1 MMDEERRK
9 KLEGR
14 LKKCLALSKSPE
26 PHEAAAALRQAQ
38 KLMSELGI
46 TEDDLDG
53 LEMADAVVKTREG
66 FGRCRTMSALS
77 NMLEDAFSVKAV
89 FEANPGSANRLNV
102 RYIGPKA
109 KVMLAEYAHRV
120 VWRAM
125 QAAWDEQLVTRPWMK
140 SDGGKRQAFHMGW
153 LRSVR
158 EKIEAIA
165 PTEAEEKAIK
175 RYCDRLY
182 KGGLVTQEAHKRKQ
196 LDVGA
201 YLAGVAAAS
210 DFSLHRPVEEQQMAL
225 EHKA

>member
-1 MMDEERRK
+1 MDEERRK

-14 LKKCLALSKSPE
+14 LKKCLALSNSPE

-38 KLMSELGI
+38 ALMRELGI

-53 LEMADAVVKTREG
+53 LDMADAVVKTREG
-66 FGRCRTMSALS
+66 FGRCRTMSALA
-77 NMLEDAFSVKAV
+77 NMMEEAFSVKAV
-89 FEANPGSANRLNV
+89 FEANPGSARRLNV

-125 QAAWDEQLVTRPWMK
+125 QAAWDEALVLRPWMK

-158 EKIEAIA
+158 EKVEAIA
-165 PTEAEEKAIK
+165 PTEAEEKAIQ

-196 LDVGA
+196 LDASA
-201 YLAGVAAAS
+201 YLAGVAAAA

>member
-1 MMDEERRK
+1 MDEERRK

-38 KLMSELGI
+38 ALMRELGI

-53 LEMADAVVKTREG
+53 LDMADAVVKTREG

-102 RYIGPKA
+102 RYIGPRA

-125 QAAWDEQLVTRPWMK
+125 QAAWDEVLVTRPWMK
-140 SDGGKRQAFHMGW
+140 SDGGKRQSFHMGW

-182 KGGLVTQEAHKRKQ
+182 RGGLVTQDAHKRKQ
-196 LDVGA
+196 LDASA
-201 YLAGVAAAS
+201 YLAGVAAAA

-225 EHKA
+225 EHRP

>member
-1 MMDEERRK
+1 MDEERRK

-14 LKKCLALSKSPE
+14 LKKCLALSNSPE
-26 PHEAAAALRQAQ
+26 PHEAAAAL
-38 KLMSELGI
+38 
-46 TEDDLDG
+46 
-53 LEMADAVVKTREG
+53 
-66 FGRCRTMSALS
+66 
-77 NMLEDAFSVKAV
+77 
-89 FEANPGSANRLNV
+89 
-102 RYIGPKA
+102 
-109 KVMLAEYAHRV
+109 
-120 VWRAM
+120 
-125 QAAWDEQLVTRPWMK
+125 RPWMK

-158 EKIEAIA
+158 EKVEAIA
-165 PTEAEEKAIK
+165 PTEAEEKAIQ
-175 RYCDRLY
+175 RYCDKLY

>member
-1 MMDEERRK
+1 MEEERRK
-9 KLEGR
+9 KLTEK
-14 LKKCLALSKSPE
+14 LKKCMALSKSPE

-38 KLMSELGI
+38 KIMSELGI

-77 NMLEDAFSVKAV
+77 NMLEDAFGVKAV

-102 RYIGPKA
+102 RYIGPRA
-109 KVMLAEYAHRV
+109 RVMLAEYAHKV

-125 QAAWDEQLVTRPWMK
+125 QSAWDDVLVTRPWMK
-140 SDGGKRQAFHMGW
+140 GDGGKRQAFHMGW
-153 LRSVR
+153 LRSVK
-158 EKIEAIA
+158 EKVEAIA
-165 PTEAEEKAIK
+165 PTESEERAIQ

-182 KGGLVTQEAHKRKQ
+182 RGGLVTQEAHKRKS
-196 LDVGA
+196 LDTSA
-201 YLAGVAAAS
+201 YLAGVAAAA

-225 EHKA
+225 EHRA